1 MHPPVT
7 EILYIWFDMKIS
19 RNFCHMKNIIVLA
32 LLSFLFLPR
41 TIYADDSDAWMKEW
55 AVQDNFKISVDAKG
69 FQFPSAI
76 AFVPNPGDG
85 PDDPLYFVTELRGKV
100 KVVTN
105 DRTVH
110 TFAEDFFK
118 LKPEEEL
125 PAFSGETGLAG
136 ICLDP
141 ENGYV
146 FVTFAYQDENNILR
160 NNMVR
165 FEAEPGTFSLKA
177 KSTVHFTEI
186 FVDEP
191 TTPSHQIGPCQVYDG
206 TVFVTLGDGHSFLK
220 SRDVDSLLGKVIRM
234 APDGRPVSSNPF
246 YVDDDIK
253 KPRNYVWAYGLRN
266 PFSLKVVGGRVFV
279 ADNGLSTDRFLEVR
293 KGVDYLWDGSDWSIG
308 LNADFVINPSVG
320 PVQMDY
326 YPESLEI
333 FPEAY
338 RGKLYLALGGN
349 LSMPGPGQR
358 QDKSIAILDYGFEE
372 NKMLSVPRLFLR
384 YIGEGNQIIV
394 GLGIGPDGLYY
405 APILPDES
413 GSSSIYKAAYDESN
427 SYPYKINR
435 AVSAEDMLDTRAC
448 YGCHVIDYDGW
459 GTAGPRL
466 DRNTLA
472 GGILQ
477 RLDSPEYL
485 ETVKKLDE
493 LDIEPYKTYRDA
505 RQEVLQKK
513 GIDKVRTWVKF
524 RLLEPKFDNPYSQ
537 MPKLG
542 LTDHEATLLADYLV
556 KDNLSGA
563 APENAATT
571 SPQSTA
577 PKPESKYLVYS
588 FILGFFLCGILA
600 VIYIS
605 RVRKR

>member
-1 MHPPVT
+1 
-7 EILYIWFDMKIS
+7 
-19 RNFCHMKNIIVLA
+19 
-32 LLSFLFLPR
+32 
-41 TIYADDSDAWMKEW
+41 MKEW
-55 AVQDNFKISVDAKG
+55 AVRDNFKISVDSGG

-85 PDDPLYFVTELRGKV
+85 PGDPLYFVTELRGKV

-165 FEAEPGTFSLKA
+165 FEAEPETFSLKP
-177 KSTVHFTEI
+177 KSTVDFTEV
-186 FVDEP
+186 FVDEQ

-206 TVFVTLGDGHSFLK
+206 TVFVSVGDGHSFLK
-220 SRDVDSLLGKVIRM
+220 SQEVDSLLGKIIRM
-234 APDGRPVSSNPF
+234 TTDGKPVSSNPF
-246 YVDDDIK
+246 YVDDDVK

-266 PFSLKVVGGRVFV
+266 PFSLKVADGRVFV
-279 ADNGLSTDRFLEVR
+279 GDNGLSSDRFLEVR
-293 KGVDYLWDGSDWSIG
+293 KGVNYLWNGSNWSTG
-308 LNADFVINPSVG
+308 LNADFAINPSVG
-320 PVQMDY
+320 PVQLDY
-326 YPESLEI
+326 YPENLEI
-333 FPEAY
+333 FPEEY
-338 RGKLYLALGGN
+338 RGKFYLVMGGN

-358 QDKSIAILDYGFEE
+358 EDKSIAILDYGFAE

-384 YIGEGNQIIV
+384 YIGEENQIIV
-394 GLGIGPDGLYY
+394 GVGIGPDGLYY
-405 APILPDES
+405 APILPDEN
-413 GSSSIYKAAYDESN
+413 GFTSIYKATYDESN
-427 SYPYKINR
+427 SYPYKVDK
-435 AVSAEDMLDTRAC
+435 AVSAEDLLDTRAC
-448 YGCHVIDYDGW
+448 YGCHVVDYDGW

-466 DRNTLA
+466 DRNTMA
-472 GGILQ
+472 ESILQ
-477 RLDSPEYL
+477 RLDSPEYR
-485 ETVKKLDE
+485 ETVKKLDG
-493 LDIEPYKTYRDA
+493 LDMEPYKEYRNA
-505 RQEVLQKK
+505 RQEVLQKE
-513 GIDKVRTWVKF
+513 GIDKVRTWVKY

-542 LTDHEATLLADYLV
+542 LTDHEAALLADYLV
-556 KDNLSGA
+556 KDNLKEKE
-563 APENAATT
+563 PENAARQA
-571 SPQSTA
+571 PEETA
-577 PKPESKYLVYS
+577 SGQGLKRLIYS
-588 FILGFFLCGILA
+588 FALGFLLSGVLA

-605 RVRKR
+605 RIKKR

>member
-1 MHPPVT
+1 
-7 EILYIWFDMKIS
+7 MKIS
-19 RNFCHMKNIIVLA
+19 NKHSLLKTCFLLL
-32 LLSFLFLPR
+32 LLSLIFLLRPA
-41 TIYADDSDAWMKEW
+41 YAEDSEPWMKEW
-55 AVQDNFKISVDAKG
+55 AVRDNFKISVDSGG

-85 PDDPLYFVTELRGKV
+85 PGDPLYFVTELRGKV

-165 FEAEPGTFSLKA
+165 FEAEPETFSLKP
-177 KSTVHFTEI
+177 KSTVDFTEV
-186 FVDEP
+186 FVDEQ

-206 TVFVTLGDGHSFLK
+206 TVFVSVGDGHSFLK
-220 SRDVDSLLGKVIRM
+220 SQEVDSLLGKIIRM
-234 APDGRPVSSNPF
+234 TTDGKPVSSNPF
-246 YVDDDIK
+246 YVDDDVK

-266 PFSLKVVGGRVFV
+266 PFSLKVADGRVFV
-279 ADNGLSTDRFLEVR
+279 GDNGLSSDRFLEVR
-293 KGVDYLWDGSDWSIG
+293 KGVNYLWNGSNWSTG
-308 LNADFVINPSVG
+308 LNADFAINPSVG
-320 PVQMDY
+320 PVQLDY
-326 YPESLEI
+326 YPENLEI
-333 FPEAY
+333 FPEEY
-338 RGKLYLALGGN
+338 RGKFYLVMGGN

-358 QDKSIAILDYGFEE
+358 EDKSIAILDYGFAE

-384 YIGEGNQIIV
+384 YIGEENQIIV
-394 GLGIGPDGLYY
+394 GVGIGPDGLYY
-405 APILPDES
+405 APILPDEN
-413 GSSSIYKAAYDESN
+413 GFTSIYKATYDESN
-427 SYPYKINR
+427 SYPYKVDK
-435 AVSAEDMLDTRAC
+435 AVSAEDLLDTRAC
-448 YGCHVIDYDGW
+448 YGCHVVDYDGW

-466 DRNTLA
+466 DRNTMA
-472 GGILQ
+472 ESILQ
-477 RLDSPEYL
+477 RLDSPEYR
-485 ETVKKLDE
+485 ETVKKLDG
-493 LDIEPYKTYRDA
+493 LDMEPYKEYRNA
-505 RQEVLQKK
+505 RQEVLQKE
-513 GIDKVRTWVKF
+513 GIDKVRTWVKY

-542 LTDHEATLLADYLV
+542 LTDHEAALLADYLV
-556 KDNLSGA
+556 KDNLKEKE
-563 APENAATT
+563 PENAARQA
-571 SPQSTA
+571 PEETA
-577 PKPESKYLVYS
+577 SGQGLKRLIYS
-588 FILGFFLCGILA
+588 FALGFLLSGVLA

-605 RVRKR
+605 RIKKR

>member
-1 MHPPVT
+1 
-7 EILYIWFDMKIS
+7 
-19 RNFCHMKNIIVLA
+19 
-32 LLSFLFLPR
+32 
-41 TIYADDSDAWMKEW
+41 MKEW
-55 AVQDNFKISVDAKG
+55 AVRDNFKISVDSGG

-85 PDDPLYFVTELRGKV
+85 PGDPLYFVTELRGKV

-165 FEAEPGTFSLKA
+165 FEAEPGTFSLKP
-177 KSTVHFTEI
+177 KSTVHFTEL
-186 FVDEP
+186 FVDEQ

-206 TVFVTLGDGHSFLK
+206 TVFVSVGDGHSFLK
-220 SRDVDSLLGKVIRM
+220 SQEVDSLLGKVIRM
-234 APDGRPVSSNPF
+234 TVDGKPAKDNPF

-266 PFSLKVVGGRVFV
+266 PFSLKVVDGRAFV
-279 ADNGLSTDRFLEVR
+279 GDNGLSSDRFLEVR
-293 KGVDYLWDGSDWSIG
+293 KGVNYLWNGSNWSTG
-308 LNADFVINPSVG
+308 LNADFAINPSVG
-320 PVQMDY
+320 PVQLDY
-326 YPESLEI
+326 YPEDLEI
-333 FPEAY
+333 FPEEY
-338 RGKLYLALGGN
+338 RGKFYLVMGGN

-358 QDKSIAILDYGFEE
+358 EDKSIAILDYGFAE

-394 GLGIGPDGLYY
+394 GVGIGPDGLYY

-413 GSSSIYKAAYDESN
+413 GFTSIYKATYDESN
-427 SYPYKINR
+427 SYPYKVDK
-435 AVSAEDMLDTRAC
+435 AVSAEDLLDTRAC
-448 YGCHVIDYDGW
+448 YGCHVVDYDGW

-466 DRNTLA
+466 DRNTMA
-472 GGILQ
+472 ESILQ
-477 RLDSPEYL
+477 RLDSPEYR
-485 ETVKKLDE
+485 ETVKKLDG
-493 LDIEPYKTYRDA
+493 LDMEPYKEYRNA
-505 RQEVLQKK
+505 RQEVLQKE
-513 GIDKVRTWVKF
+513 GIDKVRTWVKY

-542 LTDHEATLLADYLV
+542 LTDHEAALLADYLV
-556 KDNLSGA
+556 KDNLKEKE
-563 APENAATT
+563 PENAARQAPDEIT
-571 SPQSTA
+571 SGPG
-577 PKPESKYLVYS
+577 LRRLIYS
-588 FILGFFLCGILA
+588 FALGFLLSGVLA

-605 RVRKR
+605 RIKKR

>member
-1 MHPPVT
+1 
-7 EILYIWFDMKIS
+7 MKIS
-19 RNFCHMKNIIVLA
+19 NKYRLSKTCFILL
-32 LLSFLFLPR
+32 LLSLIFLPR
-41 TIYADDSDAWMKEW
+41 PAYAEDSDAWMKEW
-55 AVQDNFKISVDAKG
+55 AVRDNFKISVDAEG

-85 PDDPLYFVTELRGKV
+85 PDDPLYFVTELRGRV

-110 TFAEDFFK
+110 TFAEDFFR

-165 FEAEPGTFSLKA
+165 FEAEPETFSLKP
-177 KSTVHFTEI
+177 KSTAHFTEV
-186 FVDEP
+186 FVDEQ

-206 TVFVTLGDGHSFLK
+206 TVFVSVGDGHSFLK
-220 SRDVDSLLGKVIRM
+220 SQEVDSLLGKVIRM
-234 APDGRPVSSNPF
+234 TVDGKPAEDNPF

-266 PFSLKVVGGRVFV
+266 PFSLKVVDGRVFV
-279 ADNGLSTDRFLEVR
+279 GDNGLSSDRFLEVR
-293 KGVDYLWDGSDWSIG
+293 KGVNYLWNGSNWSTG
-308 LNADFVINPSVG
+308 LNADFAINPSVG
-320 PVQMDY
+320 PVQLDF
-326 YPESLEI
+326 YPEDLEI
-333 FPEAY
+333 FPEEY
-338 RGKLYLALGGN
+338 RGKFYLVMGGN

-358 QDKSIAILDYGFEE
+358 EDKSIAILDYGFAE

-394 GLGIGPDGLYY
+394 GVGIGPDGLYY

-413 GSSSIYKAAYDESN
+413 GFTSIYKATYDESN
-427 SYPYKINR
+427 SYPYKVDK
-435 AVSAEDMLDTRAC
+435 AVSAEDLLDTRAC
-448 YGCHVIDYDGW
+448 YGCHVVDYDGW

-466 DRNTLA
+466 DRNTMA
-472 GGILQ
+472 GSILK
-477 RLDSPEYL
+477 RLDSPEYR
-485 ETVKKLDE
+485 ETVKKLDG
-493 LDIEPYKTYRDA
+493 LDMEPYKEYSHA
-505 RQEVLQKK
+505 RQEVLQKE

-542 LTDHEATLLADYLV
+542 LTDHEAALLADYLV
-556 KDNLSGA
+556 KDNLKEA
-563 APENAATT
+563 EPENAAH
-571 SPQSTA
+571 QA
-577 PKPESKYLVYS
+577 PEEIASGPGLRRLIYS
-588 FILGFFLCGILA
+588 FALGFLFSGVLA

-605 RVRKR
+605 RIKKR

>member
-1 MHPPVT
+1 
-7 EILYIWFDMKIS
+7 
-19 RNFCHMKNIIVLA
+19 
-32 LLSFLFLPR
+32 
-41 TIYADDSDAWMKEW
+41 MKEW
-55 AVQDNFKISVDAKG
+55 AVRDYFKISVDAEG

-85 PDDPLYFVTELRGKV
+85 PDDPLYFVTELRGRV

-165 FEAEPGTFSLKA
+165 FEAEPGTFSLKQ
-177 KSTVHFTEI
+177 KSTVHFTEV
-186 FVDEP
+186 FVDEQ

-206 TVFVTLGDGHSFLK
+206 TVFVSVGDGHSFLK
-220 SRDVDSLLGKVIRM
+220 SQEVDSLLGKVIRM
-234 APDGRPVSSNPF
+234 TVDGKPAKDNPF

-266 PFSLKVVGGRVFV
+266 PFSLKVVDGRVFV
-279 ADNGLSTDRFLEVR
+279 GDNGLSSDRFLEVR
-293 KGVDYLWDGSDWSIG
+293 KGVNYLWNGSNWSTG
-308 LNADFVINPSVG
+308 LNADFAINPSVG
-320 PVQMDY
+320 PVQLDY
-326 YPESLEI
+326 YPEDLEI
-333 FPEAY
+333 FPEEY
-338 RGKLYLALGGN
+338 RGKFYLVMGGN

-358 QDKSIAILDYGFEE
+358 EDKSIAMLDYGFAE

-394 GLGIGPDGLYY
+394 GVGIGPDGLYY

-413 GSSSIYKAAYDESN
+413 GFTSIYKATYDESN
-427 SYPYKINR
+427 SYPYKVDK
-435 AVSAEDMLDTRAC
+435 AVSAEDLLDTRAC
-448 YGCHVIDYDGW
+448 YGCHVVDYDGW

-466 DRNTLA
+466 DRNTMA
-472 GGILQ
+472 ESILK
-477 RLDSPEYL
+477 RLDSPEYS
-485 ETVKKLDE
+485 ETVKKLDG
-493 LDIEPYKTYRDA
+493 LDMEPYKEYRHA
-505 RQEVLQKK
+505 RQEVLQKQ
-513 GIDKVRTWVKF
+513 GIDKVRTWVKY

-542 LTDHEATLLADYLV
+542 LTDHEAVLLADYLV
-556 KDNLSGA
+556 KDNLKESESDNPAPQAPGEITSG
-563 APENAATT
+563 PG
-571 SPQSTA
+571 
-577 PKPESKYLVYS
+577 LRRLIYS
-588 FILGFFLCGILA
+588 FALGFLLSGVLA

-605 RVRKR
+605 RIKKR